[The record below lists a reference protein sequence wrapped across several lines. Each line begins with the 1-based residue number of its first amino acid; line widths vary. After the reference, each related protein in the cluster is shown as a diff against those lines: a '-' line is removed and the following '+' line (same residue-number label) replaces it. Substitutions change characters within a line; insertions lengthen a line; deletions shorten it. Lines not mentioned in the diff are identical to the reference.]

1 MATTTTNIK
10 INIVEP
16 GDSTSVDP
24 TANTTTTT
32 TDISVPDTGLF
43 THGIGGTEAAII
55 TISIV
60 AILAVVATVLHYKKK
75 HHNKATESSSKS
87 KLTNIISSIKSKKK
101 VSIPLAIL
109 ALVVSLGTL
118 AALLV
123 NAGKGNTSAID
134 NTEENEESTSSL
146 TLDID
151 SEELTIEVGD
161 EPVFAY
167 LPVKLT
173 VEEVTAAGYTLTAYT
188 ESTDIVS
195 TTDPSN
201 KIPMVTLPEP
211 IEPNEEGVGKGWSLV
226 TTLTDNTW
234 GLSLTEPQDQNSKV
248 YTTLSTD
255 QDVPTILKFIDD
267 YSETEENDTTTIYY
281 GFYITPDIPK
291 GIYEGSSIN
300 YSATPNYITTLSF
313 NGNDNDGGEDMDSI
327 IIPAGTIITLPENT
341 YAKDGYHFTDWNTD
355 AEGTGEAYADEA
367 EYTAIAGESA
377 NITLYAQWEEDGPT
391 IGDLT
396 YMQDFKTL
404 SEKDKATVLRSMVE
418 DEQYQLIDNRDSKTY
433 YISRLKDG
441 NVWMTQNLDLDLNNR
456 TTLTPENTNISANW
470 TPANSTI
477 SFTGTSVSGW
487 GYNYNVPYSADPGD
501 VYYYTSGIDSSD
513 IQYNSF
519 AECEAAGHTDCA
531 HYHAGNY
538 YNWTAVVANN
548 NTSGITE
555 QFSNA
560 PDSICPA
567 GWRLPEGPNVDKV
580 NYNEMVNLIASYD
593 NILDKSCGESCAS
606 YSYLSNGFNNIR
618 MAPLWLVRPG
628 LILMYSP
635 PAFFSSQGGYGYYW
649 SSTAGGN
656 NDSYE
661 LNFLVNSISVGNT
674 GRNSGRSVRCLAE

>member
-16 GDSTSVDP
+16 GSSTPVDP

-32 TDISVPDTGLF
+32 DISTPDTGLF
-43 THGIGGTEAAII
+43 THGIGSTEATII
-55 TISIV
+55 GSALFLVLSSIIVTI
-60 AILAVVATVLHYKKK
+60 LYKKHIRQGK
-75 HHNKATESSSKS
+75 VT
-87 KLTNIISSIKSKKK
+87 KLVHIINQCKTVFTSKKRITASLSAIALLAS
-101 VSIPLAIL
+101 VGTLAIL
-109 ALVVSLGTL
+109 L
-118 AALLV
+118 ANSGKSNT
-123 NAGKGNTSAID
+123 NAAERDTEGNNAP
-134 NTEENEESTSSL
+134 SL
-146 TLDID
+146 TLDVD

-567 GWRLPEGPNVDKV
+567 GWRLPEGHNVDKV